1 MRGDDFPGE
10 PPRLRAEPEGPL
22 RPPQRPPAPALACA
36 QTADRWLR
44 RTTRAALPVK
54 RGTQNPNAVRSAP
67 VADSAELVDAAS
79 PSWLLLKWSVRNH
92 ARFYA
97 LPLVASA
104 LAAGLLA
111 LLEPNFYRPANLHV
125 LMQQFAVLGLV
136 TLGQLL
142 VLLVGGI
149 DLSVGAVMNASL
161 IVIALMNQHHSHLL
175 LSLVAC
181 TVLGGAVGLT
191 NGLLVSLRDVPPFA
205 ATLGMT
211 ACVEG
216 TILVYTKGIPAGN
229 IPASLRPVALS
240 GVGIVPYS
248 LIICLGIAAAL
259 VFVLRRGAFGRKIY
273 AVGRSPEVARRV
285 AISTTYVRVVAYLL
299 SGVLAAFAGIILSAY
314 VGYVDPKIGGN
325 YNLESIAAAVLG
337 GVAFTGGEG
346 GAIGALAGVLFL
358 LVLLNVVTL
367 SLLSPFTQ
375 LIVQGVVMLVA
386 VSAFQFIKNRS
397 AV

>member
-1 MRGDDFPGE
+1 MIDDRTVEKTSPSPGTD
-10 PPRLRAEPEGPL
+10 G
-22 RPPQRPPAPALACA
+22 
-36 QTADRWLR
+36 WLR
-44 RTTRAALPVK
+44 RTVRAAFAGK
-54 RGTQNPNAVRSAP
+54 RG
-67 VADSAELVDAAS
+67 AEGLGYGAGALAGTLGELGGKP
-79 PSWLLLKWSVRNH
+79 PSWLEWGVRYR
-92 ARFYA
+92 ARLYA
-97 LPLVASA
+97 LPIASAA

-111 LLEPNFYRPANLHV
+111 AFEPGFYRPANLHV
-125 LMQQFAVLGLV
+125 LMQQSAVLGLV

-149 DLSVGAVMNASL
+149 DLSVGAVMNATL
-161 IVIALMNQHHSHLL
+161 IVIALMNQHHPRLM
-175 LSLVAC
+175 LSLLACVA
-181 TVLGGAVGLT
+181 LGAVVGLT

-211 ACVEG
+211 ACVQG
-216 TILVYTKGIPAGN
+216 AILVYTKGIPAGN
-229 IPASLRPVALS
+229 IPSSLRPIALS

-248 LIICLGIAAAL
+248 LMICLGVAVVL
-259 VFVLRRGAFGRKIY
+259 VLVLNRGTFGRKIY

-285 AISTTYVRVVAYLL
+285 AISTTYVRVVAYTLC
-299 SGVLAAFAGIILSAY
+299 GVFASFAGIILSAY
-314 VGYVDPKIGGN
+314 VGYVDPKIGGD

-346 GAIGALAGVLFL
+346 GAVGALAGALFL

-367 SLLSPFTQ
+367 SSLNPFAR

-386 VSAFQFIKNRS
+386 VSAFQFIKRRS

>member
-1 MRGDDFPGE
+1 MMRV
-10 PPRLRAEPEGPL
+10 
-22 RPPQRPPAPALACA
+22 
-36 QTADRWLR
+36 
-44 RTTRAALPVK
+44 AARV
-54 RGTQNPNAVRSAP
+54 
-67 VADSAELVDAAS
+67 EEES
-79 PSWLLLKWSVRNH
+79 PSWSLIDWGLRH
-92 ARFYA
+92 QARLYA
-97 LPLVASA
+97 LPLASAA

-111 LLEPNFYRPANLHV
+111 VFEPGFYRPANLHV
-125 LMQQFAVLGLV
+125 VMQQFAVLGLV

-161 IVIALMNQHHSHLL
+161 IVIALMNRHESHLF

-181 TVLGGAVGLT
+181 TVLGAAVGLT

-216 TILVYTKGIPAGN
+216 AILVYTKGIPAGN

-248 LIICLGIAAAL
+248 LIICLGIAAAF
-259 VFVLRRGAFGRKIY
+259 VFVLKRGAFGRMIY

-285 AISTTYVRVVAYLL
+285 AISTTYVRVVAYM
-299 SGVLAAFAGIILSAY
+299 SCGVLAAVAGIILSAY

-367 SLLSPFTQ
+367 SSLTPFTQ
-375 LIVQGVVMLVA
+375 LIVQGAVVLVA

-397 AV
+397 NGLKGVSEW

>member
-1 MRGDDFPGE
+1 MRGDDFLGE
-10 PPRLRAEPEGPL
+10 PPRLGGESEGLL
-22 RPPQRPPAPALACA
+22 RPPQRPPARALARSSRGLGR
-36 QTADRWLR
+36 TDRAVLS
-44 RTTRAALPVK
+44 VK
-54 RGTQNPNAVRSAP
+54 RRARNVEAVRGAA
-67 VADSAELVDAAS
+67 VADAVHPFDARPSRLLSPAS
-79 PSWLLLKWSVRNH
+79 RRNT
-92 ARFYA
+92 ARRYGP
-97 LPLVASA
+97 PLVALA
-104 LAAGLLA
+104 LAALLLA
-111 LLEPNFYRPANLHV
+111 LLQPNFYRPENLHV

-161 IVIALMNQHHSHLL
+161 IIIAVMNRSDGYLL

-181 TVLGGAVGLT
+181 VGLGAAVGLA

-211 ACVEG
+211 AVVQG
-216 TILVYTKGIPAGN
+216 AILAYTKGIPAGD
-229 IPASLRPVALS
+229 IPSSLRPVALS
-240 GVGIVPYS
+240 GIGIVPYS
-248 LIICLGIAAAL
+248 LMICLSIGAVFA
-259 VFVLRRGAFGRKIY
+259 FVLRRGTFGRKIY

-285 AISTTYVRVVAYLL
+285 AISTTYVRVVAYVMC
-299 SGVLAAFAGIILSAY
+299 GVLAALAGIILSAY
-314 VGYVDPKIGGN
+314 VGYVDPRIGGD
-325 YNLESIAAAVLG
+325 YNLASIAAAVLG

-346 GAIGALAGVLFL
+346 GALGALAGALFL

-367 SLLSPFTQ
+367 SSLSPFTQ
-375 LIVQGVVMLVA
+375 LIVQGVVILVA